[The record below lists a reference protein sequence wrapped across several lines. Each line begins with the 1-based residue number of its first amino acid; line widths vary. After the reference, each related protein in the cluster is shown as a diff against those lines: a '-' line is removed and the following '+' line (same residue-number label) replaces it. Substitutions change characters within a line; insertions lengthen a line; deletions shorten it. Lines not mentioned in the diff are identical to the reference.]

1 MAEGIAK
8 IVLEGEN
15 RSRQAFREVESSLRS
30 LDQNASGLR
39 DSLRGLAAGLGVAAF
54 GAWVKSSVDA
64 ADALDELSEKTGLTV
79 ERLSEL
85 QYVAK
90 LSGAS
95 AEDLNKGLRAL
106 ANTMAQGGDAFANF
120 SRATGVT
127 VDVTKGLDSVVTQL
141 ATGFAKL
148 PDGYVKTALA
158 TDLLKRTGAD
168 LAPLLSQGADG
179 IARLSEEAR
188 RLGIVVSSDTA
199 RQAAQLNDNLDRLKA
214 AATGLGNEIAATTV
228 PAMAQIAARM
238 AEATRDGGLLRGV
251 LIGLGE
257 AAKIAYFDGGV
268 RTEVQK
274 QRQFVQEIKGE
285 ILQLERTL
293 QGQGKFGGGYLE
305 RFIYGDP
312 AEQQRKL
319 AELKRTLAD
328 AQRALAGL
336 ENPPKPA
343 GKPAAEDPYEQIRR
357 EAEAQRKRE
366 EAQRAARERA
376 REAQQAEERDYQ
388 QRLAFNKAISDEEIR
403 QIEAA
408 ADAQARVVEERQAE
422 LISRLQE
429 GPEIAARATAE
440 AQARV
445 ATLIAGTKSG
455 RRNEAYEDLRL
466 LNEAFDQ
473 SKISA
478 EELDQAYASLRER
491 LEDIDRG
498 ARSAGESMKPFADDV
513 ESQLR
518 EINAAIRG
526 FGRQFTD
533 TLVEGL
539 KKGRIEGGKILEAIA
554 EDIARLTIQQAITT
568 PIFNAVA
575 PAIGRFAGSLFA
587 GANPGA
593 GSRPPTNTPTP
604 YVQTFGPQRA
614 SGGPVM
620 PGVAYPIGE
629 RGPEFFVPATRGT
642 VVPFGAE
649 LGGGMRVTQIFNIA
663 PGTDAG
669 TVYRAASLGAAMAQ
683 SNIARQAQIGAMG

>member
-1 MAEGIAK
+1 MADSIAK

-15 RSRQAFREVESSLRS
+15 RSRQAFREVETSLRS

-95 AEDLNKGLRAL
+95 ADDLNKGLRAL

-127 VDVTKGLDSVVTQL
+127 VDVTKGLDAVVTQL
-141 ATGFAKL
+141 AAGFAKL
-148 PDGYVKTALA
+148 PDGYIKTALA

-188 RLGIVVSSDTA
+188 RLGVVVSADTA
-199 RQAAQLNDNLDRLKA
+199 RQAAQLNDNLDRLNA
-214 AATGLGNEIAATTV
+214 SATGLGNAIAASTV
-228 PAMAQIAARM
+228 PAMSQLVTRM
-238 AEATRDGGLLRGV
+238 AEATREGGLLRGI
-251 LIGLGE
+251 LSGLAE
-257 AAKIAYFDGGV
+257 AGKIAIFGV
-268 RTEVQK
+268 DPTEVQK
-274 QRQFVQEIKGE
+274 QRQFVQQIKGE
-285 ILQLERTL
+285 ILDLERAL
-293 QGQGKFGGGYLE
+293 EGRGKFGGGYLE

-312 AEQQRKL
+312 KEQQRKL

-343 GKPAAEDPYEQIRR
+343 AKSAAADPFEQARR
-357 EAEAQRKRE
+357 EAEAQKRRE
-366 EAQRAARERA
+366 EVQRAARDAA

-429 GPEIAARATAE
+429 GPEIAARAAAE

-593 GSRPPTNTPTP
+593 ASGPPTNTPTP

-642 VVPFGAE
+642 VVPFGAD
-649 LGGGMRVTQIFNIA
+649 LGGGMRVTQVFNIA

>member
-1 MAEGIAK
+1 MADSIAK

-95 AEDLNKGLRAL
+95 SEDLNKGLRAL
-106 ANTMAQGGDAFANF
+106 ANTMAQGGDAFVNF

-127 VDVTKGLDSVVTQL
+127 VDVTKGLDSVITQL

-168 LAPLLSQGADG
+168 LAPLLSQGAEG
-179 IARLSEEAR
+179 IARLSDEAR
-188 RLGIVVSSDTA
+188 RLGVVVSTDTA
-199 RQAAQLNDNLDRLKA
+199 RQAAKLNDDLDRLNA
-214 AATGLGNEIAATTV
+214 SATGLGNAIAASTV
-228 PAMAQIAARM
+228 PAMAQLVTRM
-238 AEATRDGGLLRGV
+238 ADATREGGLLRGI
-251 LIGLGE
+251 LTGLAE
-257 AAKIAYFDGGV
+257 AGKIAIFGV
-268 RTEVQK
+268 DPTEVQK

-285 ILQLERTL
+285 ILDLERTM
-293 QGQGKFGGGYLE
+293 QGRGKLGGGYLE

-343 GKPAAEDPYEQIRR
+343 AKSAAADPFEAARR

-366 EAQRAARERA
+366 EAQRAAREAA

-388 QRLAFNKAISDEEIR
+388 QRLAINKALSDQEIR
-403 QIEAA
+403 QLEAQS
-408 ADAQARVVEERQAE
+408 DAQARIVEERQAE
-422 LISRLQE
+422 LINRLQE
-429 GPEIAARATAE
+429 GPEIAARAQAE

-445 ATLIAGTKSG
+445 STLIAGTKSG

-466 LNEAFDQ
+466 LNSAFDQ
-473 SKISA
+473 GKISA
-478 EELDQAYASLRER
+478 SELDEAYGSLRDR
-491 LEDIDRG
+491 LKEIDGG
-498 ARSAGESMKPFADDV
+498 AKGASEAIKPFATDV
-513 ESQLR
+513 QSQLR
-518 EINAAIRG
+518 QIEGAVRN
-526 FGRQFTD
+526 FGNRFTD
-533 TLVEGL
+533 SIIETF
-539 KKGRIEGGKILEAIA
+539 KKGRLEAGKILEAIA
-554 EDIARLTIQQAITT
+554 EDIARLTIQQGITA
-568 PIFNAVA
+568 PLFNAIA
-575 PAIGRFAGSLFA
+575 PTIGQFSSSLFGGGGA
-587 GANPGA
+587 GAG
-593 GSRPPTNTPTP
+593 RLPPTNTPP
-604 YVQTFGPQRA
+604 AYVQTFGPGKA

-629 RGPEFFVPATRGT
+629 RGAEWFVPATRGT

-649 LGGGMRVTQIFNIA
+649 LGGGMRVTQVFNIA

-669 TVYRAASLGAAMAQ
+669 TVYRAASLGAAMAR
-683 SNIARQAQIGAMG
+683 SSIARDAQIGAMG